1 MIGLNLSV
9 VLNFASLSE
18 IMLDCNAS
26 RLNTFPSDIGDV
38 FLGVGCLLKLMH
50 PELAQFFGMQLS
62 KIFMVFSSMV

>member
-26 RLNTFPSDIGDV
+26 RLHTFPSDIGDV

-50 PELAQFFGMQLS
+50 PELAQ
-62 KIFMVFSSMV
+62 IF